1 MELPRGSPPPPDEYF
16 ASEFNV
22 ITSKNNSI
30 NGGGFDN
37 SPKWSLRGFLPPAHL
52 RIELYRYLNRDV
64 CPEESEE
71 ESPAG
76 RLTPTPRTPQRSAD
90 GESIEMLAKGVL
102 AWNEF
107 IYARREREREERERS
122 SPTVGFLQTLLSSF
136 LVENQLLK
144 KEKKKYKKKNIRA
157 ANAQRERWCPRHW
170 TEEKD
175 AFFFVSFSLFD
186 EYSLGCSMMRKV
198 AVSNPSK
205 FYLPRPFAATS
216 SRREFFGVVVVVV
229 KNSFC
234 VFAKVFICSRCQ
246 WSC

>member
-52 RIELYRYLNRDV
+52 RIELYRYWNRDV
-64 CPEESEE
+64 RPEESEE

-102 AWNEF
+102 A
-107 IYARREREREERERS
+107 
-122 SPTVGFLQTLLSSF
+122 
-136 LVENQLLK
+136 
-144 KEKKKYKKKNIRA
+144 
-157 ANAQRERWCPRHW
+157 
-170 TEEKD
+170 
-175 AFFFVSFSLFD
+175 
-186 EYSLGCSMMRKV
+186 
-198 AVSNPSK
+198 
-205 FYLPRPFAATS
+205 
-216 SRREFFGVVVVVV
+216 
-229 KNSFC
+229 
-234 VFAKVFICSRCQ
+234 
-246 WSC
+246 

>member
-107 IYARREREREERERS
+107 IYARRERERRERDL
-122 SPTVGFLQTLLSSF
+122 PRRLVFFKLSYPLSWSKINF
-136 LVENQLLK
+136 WK
-144 KEKKKYKKKNIRA
+144 KRKKNTKKKI
-157 ANAQRERWCPRHW
+157 
-170 TEEKD
+170 
-175 AFFFVSFSLFD
+175 
-186 EYSLGCSMMRKV
+186 
-198 AVSNPSK
+198 
-205 FYLPRPFAATS
+205 
-216 SRREFFGVVVVVV
+216 
-229 KNSFC
+229 
-234 VFAKVFICSRCQ
+234 
-246 WSC
+246 